1 VIEFFPTRR
10 EAERM
15 LAQAL
20 RDEPDWQAILRVEK
34 IELQTGTA
42 N

>member
-1 VIEFFPTRR
+1 VIELFPMSWQ
-10 EAERM
+10 AERM

-20 RDEPDWQAILRVEK
+20 RDEPDCRAILRVER
-34 IELQTGTA
+34 IEFITGTV